1 MHIEFC
7 SIEDGEVIF
16 TKESEEMKDVISV
29 ITKVG
34 TEIKLSFS
42 KNDFI
47 HGYVRRVM
55 YFFDAE
61 KSSESLRI
69 FISDDYINNEHIDKL
84 PPEKLET
91 EKLESVKISKT
102 IKE

>member
-1 MHIEFC
+1 MKIEFC

-16 TKESEEMKDVISV
+16 TKKSEEMKDIISV
-29 ITKVG
+29 ITKIG

-55 YFFDAE
+55 YFVDAE
-61 KSSESLRI
+61 ESTESLRI
-69 FISDDYINNEHIDKL
+69 FTSDDYITNDHRDKL

-91 EKLESVKISKT
+91 EKLESVKLPKNN
-102 IKE
+102 